1 MEPKTKKRKITTTK
15 SVLYTDQQIKE
26 KQEAGKNKNT
36 TKTDERANRAFRNF
50 LKDNGESNLDYW
62 NYEEPELDSFLSRFW
77 FGARKDPN
85 DDYVS
90 DNEDPDRKS
99 LMYSANTI
107 RSFRYA
113 LNRILKSKGH
123 EYDIMHKNSLSFKRS
138 QQAYLDCQKEL
149 KALGKAEIHSAPE
162 ISEDGLYVSYLLKS
176 LTRSCRSSH

>member
-77 FGARKDPN
+77 FGARKDP
-85 DDYVS
+85 
-90 DNEDPDRKS
+90 
-99 LMYSANTI
+99 
-107 RSFRYA
+107 
-113 LNRILKSKGH
+113 
-123 EYDIMHKNSLSFKRS
+123 
-138 QQAYLDCQKEL
+138 YL
-149 KALGKAEIHSAPE
+149 
-162 ISEDGLYVSYLLKS
+162 GLLVNN
-176 LTRSCRSSH
+176 